1 MAPHQQAFHQQ
12 SLRRSRARPLPALK
26 YHQLS
31 HLRWEA
37 ALLPALEY
45 QAHQTLSRCLLKASF
60 RQTVWFRRLRP
71 LFLHL
76 RAPEPPRQDYLQVR
90 APPALLQPNLRLG
103 QQFLQ
108 LAPPCL
114 RAAHQY
120 PSLHQL
126 RALLLP
132 QLNHHSP
139 KAHRLQLVS
148 RHPSLPQAR
157 VARFQAPNPRRRSR
171 ALKYLRLNHLQSRA
185 PHLQAVMH
193 LRLSLR
199 RHKAPHLQAVMHL
212 RLNPRRHKAPHLQA
226 VMHLR
231 LSLRRHKAPLLQVLE
246 HRQLRLHQSVRHQL
260 ALRKLSP
267 RRLKAQFLRALNPL
281 HPQPALH
288 NLSLRQLR
296 ALHPQVLNQ
305 SLLVRLNLH
314 RLANPKPALRRLNL
328 QLPKAQ
334 LLQALNRLLLL
345 RQPAH
350 SQLALRRLNPHRR
363 RALHLQALNPLHPQ
377 PVRPRLVVQ
386 QHSRRQALRLPPAQL
401 KLLTTSSI
409 TQNRHEP
416 PFLRRVSTERNISSR
431 SMFYSLNLLVACWHY
446 LICNSRIHFLC
457 FNRYT

>member
-1 MAPHQQAFHQQ
+1 MAPHQRAFHQQ

-148 RHPSLPQAR
+148 RHPSLPQTR

-193 LRLSLR
+193 LRLILR
-199 RHKAPHLQAVMHL
+199 RHKAPH
-212 RLNPRRHKAPHLQA
+212 
-226 VMHLR
+226 
-231 LSLRRHKAPLLQVLE
+231 LQVLE

>member
-1 MAPHQQAFHQQ
+1 MAPHQRAFHQQ

-60 RQTVWFRRLRP
+60 RQAVWFRRLRP

-148 RHPSLPQAR
+148 RHPSLPQTR

-171 ALKYLRLNHLQSRA
+171 ALKY
-185 PHLQAVMH
+185 
-193 LRLSLR
+193 
-199 RHKAPHLQAVMHL
+199 L

>member
-12 SLRRSRARPLPALK
+12 SLRRSRARLLPALK

-60 RQTVWFRRLRP
+60 RQAVWFRRLRP

-90 APPALLQPNLRLG
+90 APPALLQPHLRLG
-103 QQFLQ
+103 QQLLQ

-114 RAAHQY
+114 RAVHQY

-148 RHPSLPQAR
+148 RHPSFPQAR

-171 ALKYLRLNHLQSRA
+171 RSRALKHLRLNYLQSRA
-185 PHLQAVMH
+185 SHLQAVMH

-199 RHKAPHLQAVMHL
+199 RHKAPH
-212 RLNPRRHKAPHLQA
+212 
-226 VMHLR
+226 
-231 LSLRRHKAPLLQVLE
+231 LQVLE

-260 ALRKLSP
+260 ALRKLNP

-401 KLLTTSSI
+401 KLLTTSLI

>member
-1 MAPHQQAFHQQ
+1 MAPHQRAFHQQ

-148 RHPSLPQAR
+148 RHPSLPQTR

-171 ALKYLRLNHLQSRA
+171 ALKYLRLNHLQSR
-185 PHLQAVMH
+185 
-193 LRLSLR
+193 
-199 RHKAPHLQAVMHL
+199 
-212 RLNPRRHKAPHLQA
+212 APHLQA